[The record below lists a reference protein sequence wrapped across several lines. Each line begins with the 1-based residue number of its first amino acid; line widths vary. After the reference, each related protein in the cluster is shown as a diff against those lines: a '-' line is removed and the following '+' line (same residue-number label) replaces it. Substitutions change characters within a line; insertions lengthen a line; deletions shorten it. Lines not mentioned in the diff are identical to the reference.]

1 MRNRNSYHST
11 VKIAYALDIHKQ
23 WLPDSFIKSIPRST
37 SHAWRYDSTEKYIGQ
52 EYAIQINDNVE
63 ELKLLYDEKVALEK
77 RLFVAYT
84 RIKLTIFEIF
94 GRDEIKKAMN
104 QNYKAVLTFIMS
116 SKNSFEGGVK
126 TMCKFLDIRPQAFS
140 NWLKASQNHCT
151 NSAKGTCLKKNPG
164 QVRLSE
170 LQVISRLLNRKR
182 FKHWP
187 IASVWAYA
195 VRNNH
200 VHLSLSSWY
209 VYNRK
214 YKFRKPKFAFNKRKQ
229 YDPLRAPEP
238 NHTWH
243 ADVTIVKTL
252 DGVKNYVYLIVDNY
266 SKLIINWKVST
277 KCNGEIRAQT
287 IREAVYQEF
296 GEDLNP
302 TKQIDLIVDGGTE
315 NNNKT
320 VEQFIKQSQVAI
332 TKKIALKDIVQSNS
346 MVEASNKIL
355 KHQYLFKEPQTNT
368 EELISHLKE
377 AVFDFCKRRPHCILG
392 LYTPYEIHY
401 NCKPQIDE
409 QSVRNQYRERIKMN
423 QTFGCGAKC

>member
-1 MRNRNSYHST
+1 
-11 VKIAYALDIHKQ
+11 
-23 WLPDSFIKSIPRST
+23 
-37 SHAWRYDSTEKYIGQ
+37 
-52 EYAIQINDNVE
+52 
-63 ELKLLYDEKVALEK
+63 
-77 RLFVAYT
+77 
-84 RIKLTIFEIF
+84 
-94 GRDEIKKAMN
+94 
-104 QNYKAVLTFIMS
+104 
-116 SKNSFEGGVK
+116 
-126 TMCKFLDIRPQAFS
+126 
-140 NWLKASQNHCT
+140 
-151 NSAKGTCLKKNPG
+151 LKKNPG

-320 VEQFIKQSQVAI
+320 VE
-332 TKKIALKDIVQSNS
+332 
-346 MVEASNKIL
+346 
-355 KHQYLFKEPQTNT
+355 
-368 EELISHLKE
+368 
-377 AVFDFCKRRPHCILG
+377 
-392 LYTPYEIHY
+392 
-401 NCKPQIDE
+401 
-409 QSVRNQYRERIKMN
+409 
-423 QTFGCGAKC
+423 